1 MSIKNRFRSF
11 WKSLAAIPARVGKFF
26 RPGTK
31 GMETGRRSARMIV
44 ILYLLIIAA
53 IIGAYS
59 LRGPLGEILIKADPF
74 PFNLEEGSGEEDQQE
89 AVDGKD
95 SPFTDVLAPEGSS
108 ETGDGGQEGTADGQ
122 EEDPDEDEALPVFS
136 PASPLLWPV
145 NGEVLVH
152 HGEMFRV
159 ENQYRSHIGID
170 IGAKDGAQVKAAWHG
185 TVKETGNSLL
195 LGQYVLVNHGDQ
207 YLTYYANLGGIAVR
221 EGAVVKAGD
230 VLGTVGSSAVVD
242 AGPGNHLHFAVYLV
256 EKDGD
261 SRREVPLD
269 PLDFLHQGQ

>member
-1 MSIKNRFRSF
+1 MSIKSRISSF
-11 WKSLAAIPARVGKFF
+11 LKSLAAIPARVGKFLLPGRKNAEKG
-26 RPGTK
+26 RP
-31 GMETGRRSARMIV
+31 SARMIV
-44 ILYLLIIAA
+44 VLYLLIITA

-59 LRGPLGEILIKADPF
+59 LRGPLGEILIRADPF
-74 PFNLEEGSGEEDQQE
+74 PFNLEEGESGNGEE

-95 SPFTDVLAPEGSS
+95 SPFTDVFAPEGSPDGES
-108 ETGDGGQEGTADGQ
+108 GDPEGVGD
-122 EEDPDEDEALPVFS
+122 EEADEAENEDALPAFS

-145 NGEVLVH
+145 DGAVLVQ

-159 ENQYRSHIGID
+159 ENQYRAHIGID
-170 IGAKDGAQVKAAWHG
+170 IEAKEGTKVKASWHG

-207 YLTYYANLGGIAVR
+207 YLTYYANLGSINVR
-221 EGAVVKAGD
+221 EGAVVKVGD
-230 VLGTVGSSAVVD
+230 ELGTVGSSAVVD

-261 SRREVPLD
+261 TRREVPLD
-269 PLDFLHQGQ
+269 PLEFLYQE